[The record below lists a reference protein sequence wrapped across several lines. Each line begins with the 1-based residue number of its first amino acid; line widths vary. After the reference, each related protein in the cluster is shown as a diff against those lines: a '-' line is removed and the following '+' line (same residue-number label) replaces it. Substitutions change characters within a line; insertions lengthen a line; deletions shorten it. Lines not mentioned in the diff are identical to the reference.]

1 MTIIDYSLSY
11 EKANVGCPFLR
22 YSEYL
27 DSVFILAFVS
37 FIATLNKENSL
48 KKFSFFSD
56 WLLKIAIYLC
66 RKKHYQ
72 SMSERTVVTKLG
84 EQGDS
89 GRLTG
94 TTSNVYVAI
103 LLTVLQFIYLYFY
116 SNFLLFFQRV
126 IVFPFNH

>member
-27 DSVFILAFVS
+27 DSVFILAFVL

-66 RKKHYQ
+66 IKKHYQ
-72 SMSERTVVTKLG
+72 SMSERIVVIELG

-94 TTSNVYVAI
+94 TTSNIYVA
-103 LLTVLQFIYLYFY
+103 VLQFIYLYFY
-116 SNFLLFFQRV
+116 SNFFF
-126 IVFPFNH
+126 IFPEGNSSSI